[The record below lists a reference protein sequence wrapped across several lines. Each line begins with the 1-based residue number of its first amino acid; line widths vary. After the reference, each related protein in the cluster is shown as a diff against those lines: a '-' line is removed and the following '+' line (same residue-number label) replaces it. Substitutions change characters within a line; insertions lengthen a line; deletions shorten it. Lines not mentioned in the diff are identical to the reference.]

1 MRTLRE
7 CSKNNKIKN
16 RYIIT
21 MVYKTRKTN
30 KRRYLQKRKTR
41 KMYGGDPNDVIV
53 EEKKEEVPTVM
64 SNLAATSN
72 LAVSAASDVVADGI
86 QKVGESI
93 GLDINKSAEE
103 NIGDMK
109 ENLDKVVETLK
120 SEEGQEL
127 LQDFGE
133 LGKESVKVLEPAF
146 DQAVT
151 ETNQLIKKQIP
162 ILGDMANKLVLEIP
176 VVGQVA
182 AIAEEGMDVVQ
193 ALENATESAA
203 NLTTVGTDT
212 LGKLQEEKNKATT
225 LWGKFTGLM
234 GNVTTGV
241 NKGVAGVINTAQK
254 HVDDYGKNV
263 IKRNNPNLP
272 VENTSMSQLQQE
284 AKMIGGRAR
293 RSHLYFLA
301 PHVHR
306 SQILR
311 QYGGK
316 WQTKRRN
323 KNRRH
328 ASRRH

>member
-1 MRTLRE
+1 
-7 CSKNNKIKN
+7 
-16 RYIIT
+16 

>member
-120 SEEGQEL
+120 SEEGQAL

>member
-1 MRTLRE
+1 
-7 CSKNNKIKN
+7 
-16 RYIIT
+16 

-120 SEEGQEL
+120 SEEGQAL